1 MAEFCIKQ
9 SLPQFMPPNEPRGLI
24 NLFNK
29 KIFKWI
35 LHFFII
41 VYDLLL
47 SLKAISNTL
56 HLDDVKYL
64 YLRCCAFSILHIY
77 VFSINSG
84 RAIND
89 LNQTTPHKIYTNSR
103 HFVSQQ

>member
-1 MAEFCIKQ
+1 MDSSCF
-9 SLPQFMPPNEPRGLI
+9 LV
-24 NLFNK
+24 
-29 KIFKWI
+29 
-35 LHFFII
+35 I

-47 SLKAISNTL
+47 SLKPISNTL
-56 HLDDVKYL
+56 HLDDVKYP

-84 RAIND
+84 WDVND

-103 HFVSQQ
+103 RLVLQQ